1 MKRKYGFTLAEVLI
15 TLAIIGVV
23 ASMTLPSLNTNIGA
37 ARNRAALKKTLA
49 TLNNAV
55 KMNEANN
62 GWNFANVGL
71 VSNNDCFNS
80 DISLGRSANAED
92 TESTCAMFNSA
103 LVGETYLG
111 RVASGTPTNQEW
123 KIIDS
128 RGIAGT
134 PLAYLYLI
142 NYRLNDGVVFGVTGM
157 FTCPEDGY
165 MNRTLGGCKGYIDTN
180 GAAGP
185 NQVVTCADG
194 SSKFTSDDNFES
206 CDVQRNTNADIFP
219 ITFYDSTVELATNAA
234 IAYYNAR

>member
-1 MKRKYGFTLAEVLI
+1 MKFKSGFTLAEVLI

-62 GWNFANVGL
+62 GWNFANVALGTNTDCR
-71 VSNNDCFNS
+71 SNDLS
-80 DISLGRSANAED
+80 VGGSANAED
-92 TESTCAMFNSA
+92 TVSTCAMFNSA

-111 RVASGTPTNQEW
+111 IVAKGTPTNQEW
-123 KIIDS
+123 KIIDPQGVADS
-128 RGIAGT
+128 SMAH
-134 PLAYLYLI
+134 LYML
-142 NYRLNDGVVFGVTGM
+142 NYRLNDGIVFGVSGI
-157 FTCPEDGY
+157 FICPEDEY
-165 MNRTLGGCKGYIDTN
+165 LNRTLGGCKGYIDTN
-180 GAAGP
+180 GVAGP

-234 IAYYNAR
+234 IAYFNAR